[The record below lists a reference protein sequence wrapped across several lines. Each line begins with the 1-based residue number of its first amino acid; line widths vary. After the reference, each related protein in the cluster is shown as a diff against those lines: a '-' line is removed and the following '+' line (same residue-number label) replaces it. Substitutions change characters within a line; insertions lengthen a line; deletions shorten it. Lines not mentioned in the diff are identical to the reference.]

1 MFTAENI
8 YRINGSQELL
18 DRIIEEIGMI
28 PIPDPNA
35 EFTTISE
42 PININLEVDGIQ
54 INIKS
59 EILNQGLSFAWL
71 SWITTDVVSTYYGKQ
86 ALIYIDG
93 VHINEKLA
101 GTCISL

>member
-1 MFTAENI
+1 MFTTEKI

-28 PIPDPNA
+28 PIPDP
-35 EFTTISE
+35 E
-42 PININLEVDGIQ
+42 PININLEVYGIQ
-54 INIKS
+54 INIKTKVLDQ
-59 EILNQGLSFAWL
+59 ELGFAWL
-71 SWITTDVVSTYYGKQ
+71 SWISTTVTSTYYGKQ

-101 GTCISL
+101 GYSISL

>member
-1 MFTAENI
+1 MFTTEKI

-28 PIPDPNA
+28 PMPEADADP
-35 EFTTISE
+35 E

-59 EILNQGLSFAWL
+59 EILNQGLGFAWL
-71 SWITTDVVSTYYGKQ
+71 SWITTTVTSTYYGKQ

>member
-1 MFTAENI
+1 MFTTEKI

-28 PIPDPNA
+28 PIPDP
-35 EFTTISE
+35 E
-42 PININLEVDGIQ
+42 PININLEVYGIQ
-54 INIKS
+54 INIKA
-59 EILNQGLSFAWL
+59 EVLDQGLGFAWL
-71 SWITTDVVSTYYGKQ
+71 SWISTTVTSSYYGKQ